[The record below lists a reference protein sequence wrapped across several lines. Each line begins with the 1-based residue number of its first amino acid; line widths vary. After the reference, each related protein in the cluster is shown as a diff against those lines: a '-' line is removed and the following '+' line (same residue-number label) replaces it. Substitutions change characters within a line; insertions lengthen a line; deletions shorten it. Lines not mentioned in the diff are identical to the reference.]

1 MDVSSRAEVSVQA
14 FERTE
19 PSPTG
24 EIMLEFY
31 MKDIIYIV

>member
-14 FERTE
+14 FKRTE

-24 EIMLEFY
+24 KITLGFY
-31 MKDIIYIV
+31 MKDIIYVV